1 MILAKTPGAS
11 VRGMRASRRT
21 ILTWENAMIRKRIS
35 LGSCLL
41 ALAVMFVSGC
51 VVAPREGYYDRPH
64 HRWYHNHA
72 WVVCADNDE
81 HCR

>member
-1 MILAKTPGAS
+1 MIG
-11 VRGMRASRRT
+11 
-21 ILTWENAMIRKRIS
+21 KRIS